1 MSVHENRRDAK
12 AQRIPFEAIVE
23 IGGEVDPSAAFE
35 AQGVNLSAT
44 GMQLRTAY
52 LPDIGQP
59 ASLPLRQRR
68 PRDCSRG
75 RRRLAARRRAGRRVR
90 HPLHQPGRGQRCRAL
105 GHVRRQPRR
114 AERRCG
120 QSRPIPNRIPAPAFA
135 STSTASDRP

>member
-1 MSVHENRRDAK
+1 MSVHEDRRDAK

-59 ASLPLRQRR
+59 LLCRFGSGAQEIAAEADVVWRR
-68 PRDCSRG
+68 EGARG
-75 RRRLAARRRAGRRVR
+75 G
-90 HPLHQPGRGQRCRAL
+90 
-105 GHVRRQPRR
+105 
-114 AERRCG
+114 
-120 QSRPIPNRIPAPAFA
+120 
-135 STSTASDRP
+135 